1 MAITALQKIIKGAK
15 ILQKKNKNLSWKEA
29 VQKSSKEY
37 NSGKKQIKKKA
48 SVKKSVGKKIQS
60 IKKAPIK
67 KARHID
73 TKSHNV
79 NIRVVSG
86 FKNDGIIQEY
96 EKALNE
102 LDFNK
107 NFLFKAKKRVT
118 ELRKKG
124 YARENAD
131 RSKKIDWGNALHD
144 LIMYSDNVKLYT
156 KRLSYLKKQL

>member
-1 MAITALQKIIKGAK
+1 MATTALQKIIKGAK
-15 ILQKKNKNLSWKEA
+15 ILQKKNKSLSWKEA
-29 VQKSSKEY
+29 VEKSSKQY
-37 NSGKKQIKKKA
+37 NAAKKPVKKA
-48 SVKKSVGKKIQS
+48 AVKKS
-60 IKKAPIK
+60 
-67 KARHID
+67 RHTD

-79 NIRVVSG
+79 NIKVVSG
-86 FKNDGIIQEY
+86 FTNEGAIQEY

-102 LDFNK
+102 LDYNK
-107 NFLFKAKKRVT
+107 HFLLKAKKKVT

-144 LIMYSDNVKLYT
+144 VMMYTDNIRLYT